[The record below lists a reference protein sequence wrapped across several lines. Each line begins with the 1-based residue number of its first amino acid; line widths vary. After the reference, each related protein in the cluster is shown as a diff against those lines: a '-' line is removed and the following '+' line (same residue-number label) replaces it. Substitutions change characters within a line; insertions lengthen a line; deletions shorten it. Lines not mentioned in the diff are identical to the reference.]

1 MCPDNANNQ
10 GKKSPFTQDIF
21 GFLLNKFSQTAAHQ
35 IPFMFPG
42 MGLEDTQETMFD
54 SIIQ

>member
-1 MCPDNANNQ
+1 MEA
-10 GKKSPFTQDIF
+10 
-21 GFLLNKFSQTAAHQ
+21 LLNKFSQTAAHQ

-42 MGLEDTQETMFD
+42 MGLEATEETIFD

>member
-1 MCPDNANNQ
+1 MNEVMEA
-10 GKKSPFTQDIF
+10 
-21 GFLLNKFSQTAAHQ
+21 LLNKFSQTAAHQ

-42 MGLEDTQETMFD
+42 MGLEATEETMFD